1 MPLRRF
7 TLAAMSIL
15 YALQR
20 LDVRLFLALFHG
32 GERRLIRPLA
42 RALSRSA
49 DGYLYF
55 FLPLL
60 LWATGADHVPELII
74 LLCCSLLLER
84 GTYWLLKNSLK
95 RRRPQEAM
103 PDFRSI
109 IVAAD
114 RFSFPSGHT
123 SAAFLLATSL
133 TLVYQEPAMAM
144 YAWATAIAFS
154 RVILGV
160 HYPGDTLAG
169 AIMGSTIA
177 IFIAGG
183 PGL

>member
-1 MPLRRF
+1 ME
-7 TLAAMSIL
+7 IL

-20 LDVRLFLALFHG
+20 LDVRLFMAVFRR

-49 DGYLYF
+49 DGYLY
-55 FLPLL
+55 LL
-60 LWATGADHVPELII
+60 LPVALWMTGAHSVPSLV
-74 LLCCSLLLER
+74 LLLLCSLLAER
-84 GTYWLLKNSLK
+84 GLYWILKNGLK
-95 RRRPQEAM
+95 RRRPEESM

-123 SAAFLLATSL
+123 SAAFLLATAL
-133 TLVYQEPAMAM
+133 TIIYQEPAVAM
-144 YAWATAIAFS
+144 YVWAGSIALS

-169 AIMGSTIA
+169 AIMGSGIA
-177 IFIAGG
+177 LFTANQL
-183 PGL
+183 GL